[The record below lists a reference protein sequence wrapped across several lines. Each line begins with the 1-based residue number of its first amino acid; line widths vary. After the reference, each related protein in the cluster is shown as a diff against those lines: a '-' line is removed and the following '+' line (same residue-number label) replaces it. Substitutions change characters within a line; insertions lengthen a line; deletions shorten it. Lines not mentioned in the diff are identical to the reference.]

1 MFQSPSFT
9 HRLHH
14 RLRTTAQCL
23 WPYVAPQ
30 RTLSGRG
37 YRFEL
42 SISPGFLQVLA
53 APGFPLQPCRVT
65 TASEAILCGMRYALS
80 IRPTGRAF
88 TDFRTQPGHRDISF
102 PAPFHGRPTSAGES
116 PAGLGRKREL
126 HPPAPIAAAP
136 APLRARGYSVCLVPG
151 WRPGTCRGG
160 APTCPFGRV
169 CLQLAVRSVNPLRR
183 LTERT
188 AVHAS
193 HAGFRRAH
201 SLADICFHI
210 PV

>member
-42 SISPGFLQVLA
+42 SISPGFRQVLA
-53 APGFPLQPCRVT
+53 APGFPLQPCRVA

-102 PAPFHGRPTSAGES
+102 PAPFHGRPTSAGKS
-116 PAGLGRKREL
+116 PAGLGRRREL

-151 WRPGTCRGG
+151 WRPWNLSGWR
-160 APTCPFGRV
+160 PDVPFRACV
-169 CLQLAVRSVNPLRR
+169 FAVWRSAR
-183 LTERT
+183 
-188 AVHAS
+188 
-193 HAGFRRAH
+193 
-201 SLADICFHI
+201 
-210 PV
+210 